1 MYWTTLISAEE
12 LATAIDHCIVVDAR
26 HDLTQPQAGA
36 AGYDQAHI
44 PGARFVAMDTDL
56 SGPKTGCNGRH
67 PMPAVS
73 EVRALLAGLGLNPE
87 QQLVIYDTSGGLMA
101 SRLWWMARWAGHARV
116 AVLDGGLAAW
126 QRAGYP
132 VTAERPTV
140 RPAAAWP
147 ERPAL
152 ERLVDLDTVAQ
163 VSTQM
168 SAQGLGDSQTCILDA
183 RAPERFRGEIEPLD
197 PVAGHIPGALNRP
210 SGANLRENGCFK
222 PGPVL
227 AKEFRA
233 VIGDRPGPQV
243 IQSCGSGV
251 SACHNQLAMVHAGIE
266 GAALYAGSWSEWCS
280 DPARP
285 VATGPA

>member
-1 MYWTTLISAEE
+1 MPWTTLISAEE

-26 HDLTQPQAGA
+26 HDLSQPQAGA
-36 AGYDQAHI
+36 AGYAQAHI

-56 SGPKTGCNGRH
+56 SAPKTGRNGRH
-67 PMPAVS
+67 PMPDPT
-73 EVRALLAGLGLNPE
+73 EIRQLLARLGLRPD
-87 QQLVIYDTSGGLMA
+87 QQLVVYDTSGGLMA
-101 SRLWWMARWAGHARV
+101 SRLWWMARWVGHERV
-116 AVLDGGLAAW
+116 AVLDGGLQSW

-132 VTAERPTV
+132 VTDESPVV
-140 RPAAAWP
+140 RPAEPWS

-152 ERLVDLDTVAQ
+152 ERLVNLDAVAALSQ
-163 VSTQM
+163 
-168 SAQGLGDSQTCILDA
+168 QGRTAESTCILDA

-227 AKEFRA
+227 AQEFRA
-233 VIGDRPGPQV
+233 VIGSRAGASV
-243 IQSCGSGV
+243 VQSCGSGV

-285 VATGPA
+285 VATGAA